1 MTTLLVALGAALGA
15 PSRYLVM
22 HALRTHLRT
31 TAVAGTITVN
41 VIGSL
46 ILGWAVSTGL
56 HGSALGLV
64 GTGFCGALTTF
75 STWGLELWEAWVD
88 GERRHALAN
97 LVLSLTLGIGAAW
110 LGWALAR

>member
-1 MTTLLVALGAALGA
+1 MTPLLVALGAALGA

-22 HALRTHLRT
+22 HLMRTRLRT
-31 TAVAGTITVN
+31 TTVAGTITVN
-41 VIGSL
+41 VIGSFV
-46 ILGWAVSTGL
+46 LGLAVASGM

-88 GERRHALAN
+88 GERRHAVAN
-97 LVLSLTLGIGAAW
+97 LVLSLVLGLGAGW
-110 LGWALAR
+110 LGWTLGG